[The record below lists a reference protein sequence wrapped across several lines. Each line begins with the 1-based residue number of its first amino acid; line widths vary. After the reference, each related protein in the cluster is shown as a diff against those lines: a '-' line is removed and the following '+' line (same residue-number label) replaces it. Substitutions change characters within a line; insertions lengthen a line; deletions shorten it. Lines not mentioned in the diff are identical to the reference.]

1 LGPRGGKEDVP
12 MSKRM
17 AFGGGICDGDV
28 GCGFE
33 VGDGGAMVGAVLTLW
48 QTSRLDLFISIYLR
62 WSPHTT
68 KW

>member
-1 LGPRGGKEDVP
+1 VVWGGSEVDVP

-17 AFGGGICDGDV
+17 AFGGGSWDEGMD
-28 GCGFE
+28 CGFK
-33 VGDGGAMVGAVLTLW
+33 VGVGGVMVGAVLTLW
-48 QTSRLDLFISIYLR
+48 QASRLDLFISIYLR